1 MKKYSAIN
9 HKLKIILISILSVIM
24 FVIFVSILSIKVL
37 SPFKVSI
44 YNYESYLNTKTITSL
59 KQKYSYHAFTNLDE
73 LTRAINNKKAVA
85 GVGSDYQIA
94 QLIVEKKLRKINFSK
109 VFGINFK
116 NDEEVLARYPQIL
129 KNNFNIFNDWI
140 IAEIKKKNPDNIIQ
154 ENWDKI
160 SYSSFIPFIY
170 YNEKNEIIG
179 FEIDGKPGI
188 DNYFQ
193 FLIPYFIL
201 DKMIV
206 YNIDKEKNETTDR
219 TNVKEGVSFDDV
231 NNQRTWFDIL
241 KTLTSKYKTPR
252 VYWTNWFQDNAMLGQ
267 FYAYENGDLSQ
278 KNGELWKDLDK
289 DNYKYIMNSFL
300 DLVKNGT
307 GHSIKNSNYNK
318 LVTDGQELVS
328 TIIEPKNGKADISI
342 MYNGDALDAYYGED
356 NFERLGPNPHV
367 SFIRPQN
374 SYMNIDAWIVSRD
387 TDDNEL
393 DALLETL
400 NEILFKNA
408 VSTQDEITQLYL
420 EEVYSLISEK
430 KEDSQNYITQ
440 NLFKDNEM
448 KIAKNASE
456 ISEEFYK
463 KYYDEF
469 KEAFASQNLPFI
481 ENFDVINYTP
491 AYEYTNAFLKE
502 WYFLD
507 ENKKPNLEAI
517 KIFNAGQDPD
527 TSYRTYQPIHLGLR
541 TNIIDYYYETTK
553 S

>member
-1 MKKYSAIN
+1 MKKYLAIN
-9 HKLKIILISILSVIM
+9 HKLKVILISILSVIM
-24 FVIFVSILSIKVL
+24 FVIFVSILSIKIL

-44 YNYESYLNTKTITSL
+44 YNYESYLNTKTIAKL

-85 GVGSDYQIA
+85 GIGSDYQIA
-94 QLIVEKKLRKINFSK
+94 QLIVDKKLRKIDFSR
-109 VFGINFK
+109 VFGKDFK
-116 NDEEVLARYPQIL
+116 NDEEILEHYPQIL
-129 KNNFNIFNDWI
+129 KNNFKIFNDWI
-140 IAEIKKKNPDNIIQ
+140 IAEIKQKNPNNIIQ
-154 ENWDKI
+154 NDWDKI
-160 SYSSFIPFIY
+160 AYSDFIPFLY
-170 YNEKNEIIG
+170 YNDKNEVIG
-179 FEIDGKPGI
+179 FEIDGRVGV
-188 DNYFQ
+188 DNYYQ

-201 DKMIV
+201 DKLIV

-219 TNVKEGVSFDDV
+219 NNIKDGVSFDDV
-231 NNQRTWFDIL
+231 NEQRTWFDIL
-241 KTLTSKYKTPR
+241 KTLTSKYKIPR
-252 VYWTNWFQDNAMLGQ
+252 VYWTNWFQDNAMIGQ

-300 DLVKNGT
+300 ELVKNGT
-307 GHSIKNSNYNK
+307 GHSIKESNFNK

-356 NFERLGPNPHV
+356 NFERLGPEPHV

-387 TDDNEL
+387 TDDDEL
-393 DALLETL
+393 NTLLDTL
-400 NEILFKNA
+400 NETLFKNA
-408 VSTQDEITQLYL
+408 VATKAEIETLYL
-420 EEVYSLISEK
+420 QEVYTLISK
-430 KEDSQNYITQ
+430 KINNSNFITK
-440 NLFKDNEM
+440 NLFNDSEM
-448 KIAKNASE
+448 KIAKKVSE
-456 ISEEFYK
+456 IDPNFYK
-463 KYYDEF
+463 EYYDEF
-469 KEAFASQNLPFI
+469 KAGFSSQNLPFI

-491 AYEYTNAFLKE
+491 AYENTNKFLRE

-507 ENKKPNLEAI
+507 ENKKPNKNAI
-517 KIFNAGQDPD
+517 KIFNAGQDPN
-527 TSYRTYQPIHLGLR
+527 TNYRTYQPIHLRLR

>member
-1 MKKYSAIN
+1 MKKYLAIN
-9 HKLKIILISILSVIM
+9 HKLKVILISILSVIM
-24 FVIFVSILSIKVL
+24 FVIFVSILSIKIL

-44 YNYESYLNTKTITSL
+44 YNYESYLNTKTIAKL

-85 GVGSDYQIA
+85 GIGSDYQIA
-94 QLIVEKKLRKINFSK
+94 QLIVDKKLRKIDFSR
-109 VFGINFK
+109 VFGKDFK
-116 NDEEVLARYPQIL
+116 NDEEILEHYPQIL
-129 KNNFNIFNDWI
+129 KNNFKIFNDWI
-140 IAEIKKKNPDNIIQ
+140 IAEIKQKNPNNIIQ
-154 ENWDKI
+154 NDWDKI
-160 SYSSFIPFIY
+160 AYSDFIPFLY
-170 YNEKNEIIG
+170 YNDKNEVIG
-179 FEIDGKPGI
+179 FEIDGRVGV
-188 DNYFQ
+188 DNYYQ

-201 DKMIV
+201 DKLIV

-219 TNVKEGVSFDDV
+219 NNIKDGVSFDDV
-231 NNQRTWFDIL
+231 NEQRTWFDIL
-241 KTLTSKYKTPR
+241 KTLTSKYKIPR
-252 VYWTNWFQDNAMLGQ
+252 VYWTNWFQDNAMIGQ

-300 DLVKNGT
+300 ELVKNGT
-307 GHSIKNSNYNK
+307 GHSIKESNFNK

-356 NFERLGPNPHV
+356 NFERLGPEPHV

-387 TDDNEL
+387 TDDDEL
-393 DALLETL
+393 NTLLDTL
-400 NEILFKNA
+400 NETLFKNA
-408 VSTQDEITQLYL
+408 VATKAEIETLYL
-420 EEVYSLISEK
+420 QEVYTLISK
-430 KEDSQNYITQ
+430 KINNSNFITK
-440 NLFKDNEM
+440 NLFNDSEM
-448 KIAKNASE
+448 KIAKKVSE
-456 ISEEFYK
+456 IDPNFYK
-463 KYYDEF
+463 EYYDEF
-469 KEAFASQNLPFI
+469 KAGFSSQNLPFI

-491 AYEYTNAFLKE
+491 AYENTNKFLRE

-507 ENKKPNLEAI
+507 ENKKPNKNAI
-517 KIFNAGQDPD
+517 KIFNAGQDHD
-527 TSYRTYQPIHLGLR
+527 TNYRTYQPIHLRLR